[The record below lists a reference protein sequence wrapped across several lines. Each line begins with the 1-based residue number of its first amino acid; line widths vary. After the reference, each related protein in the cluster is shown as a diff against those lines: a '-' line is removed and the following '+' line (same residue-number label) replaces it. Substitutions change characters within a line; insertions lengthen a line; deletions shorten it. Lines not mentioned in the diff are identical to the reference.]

1 MDQMN
6 WTTRWETWRTLMGAP
21 SSLQRKRV
29 DAFLETRP
37 SLLYWGDSWF
47 STPLYLNLARQS
59 ILGIDGMAMLIG
71 KPGATASELF
81 TGSRIAEIADRVRAW
96 PFDGVCLSAGGNDQ
110 LSERLAK
117 VFADWAPPRNRAKID
132 ADTAFG
138 ILLDSGGF
146 DVIRGRYAAL
156 LEALDERV
164 RPRRPAFRVFGHG
177 YAPLTKIGAKG
188 DLTVQNIG
196 LIAWLKG
203 DVGPWL
209 WKPMRFVLKDVAEGK
224 RFADLLLQQG
234 FRDRVL
240 RPLAAADAFGDFFSF
255 VDFAAEPGIDDPQR
269 WYDEIHPTE
278 AGFALLAKALNAHIR
293 NRLPVAKRGAFA

>member
-21 SSLQRKRV
+21 SSFQRKRV
-29 DAFLETRP
+29 DAFLQTRP
-37 SLLYWGDSWF
+37 ALLYWGDSWF

-71 KPGATASELF
+71 KPGATASDLF
-81 TGSRIAEIADRVRAW
+81 TARRVANITDRLLSS
-96 PFDGVCLSAGGNDQ
+96 PFDAVCLSAGGNDQ

-117 VFADWAPPRNRAKID
+117 VFEDWKAPQRPAKITAD
-132 ADTAFG
+132 AAFQ
-138 ILLDSGGF
+138 ILLASRGF
-146 DVIRGRYAAL
+146 EIIRGRYIVL
-156 LEALDERV
+156 LDSLRAVV
-164 RPRRPAFRVFGHG
+164 RKRPSFRVFAHS
-177 YAPLTKIGAKG
+177 YAPLVKIGAKG

-196 LIAWLKG
+196 LIAWIKG

-209 WKPMRFVLKDVAEGK
+209 WEPMQHVLTDKQEGK

-240 RPLAAADAFGDFFSF
+240 RPLAAADAYGDFFSF
-255 VDFAAEPGIDDPQR
+255 VDFASLPGIEDPVF

-278 AGFALLAKALNAHIR
+278 AGFALLAAHLNAHIR
-293 NRLPVAKRGAFA
+293 SHLPPQKRGAIS